1 MKFLAS
7 KLFTIAYIFIIF
19 VVAFAQDDPVALYNK
34 GQDAHERGDFLM
46 AVKFYDE
53 ALKLVPE
60 FPEAEFQKGSAFVSL
75 KKVEDAEKSFRR
87 AIELR
92 PDWNLPLASL
102 GTILLQ
108 KNNFT
113 EAEKFLIKA
122 IEVDDLNFPAY
133 IALTELRLKTKSSP
147 EPLKNLLAKLTVLT
161 SKQRPISMIWASRGA
176 IERELGD
183 KISAKTSLDNALT
196 KDPNNQFALNE
207 RIRLAL
213 SDNDVSRALEDAKTL
228 VQISLTNENKLL
240 LANVHAENGNN
251 EEALKILET
260 LDAADK
266 EVLKLKNAIVAV
278 SSENIAELEKTLEA
292 DAKNAIILGRLCF
305 LTRTVTPLKSLE
317 YCRRAVDAEPG
328 NIKHAVGFAA
338 ALVQAKQ
345 FENAITI
352 LYRILNFA
360 PDNYTA
366 HANLALSLF
375 QLKRYAEA
383 KTEYQWLSDTKPNIA
398 ATYFFLAICHDNLQE
413 YIDSMANYQK
423 FLQLAD
429 TKINQLEIDKV
440 NLRLPILQRQ
450 IKNGGVKK
458 KGKT

>member
-1 MKFLAS
+1 MKFFAS
-7 KLFTIAYIFIIF
+7 NLLPFVCLLIFSVNIF
-19 VVAFAQDDPVALYNK
+19 GQTDPVSLYNK
-34 GQDAHERGDFLM
+34 GQDAHERGDF
-46 AVKFYDE
+46 AEAIKFYDE

-75 KKVEDAEKSFRR
+75 KKIDEAEKSFRR

-92 PDWNLPLASL
+92 PDWNLPLANL
-102 GTILLQ
+102 GSILLQ

-113 EAEKFLIKA
+113 EAEKVLTKA
-122 IEVDDLNFPAY
+122 VEVDDLNFPAY
-133 IALTELRLKTKSSP
+133 VALTELRLKTKSSP
-147 EPLKNLLAKLTVLT
+147 QLLKDLLAKLVILT

-183 KISAKTSLDNALT
+183 KISAKTSLENALQ

-213 SDNDVSRALEDAKTL
+213 SDSDFSRALEDSKTL
-228 VQISLTNENKLL
+228 VQISSSAENKLL
-240 LANVHAENGNN
+240 LANVQAENGNN

-260 LDAADK
+260 LDANNKDA
-266 EVLKLKNAIVAV
+266 LKLKNAIIAT

-292 DAKNAIILGRLCF
+292 DAKNAIVLGRLCS
-305 LTRTVTPLKSLE
+305 LTRIVTPLKSAE
-317 YCRRAVDAEPG
+317 YCKRALDAEPN

-345 FENAITI
+345 FENAIAI
-352 LYRILNFA
+352 LRKILNFA

-375 QLKRYAEA
+375 QLKLYEQARI
-383 KTEYQWLSDTKPNIA
+383 EYQWLADTKPNVA
-398 ATYFFLAICHDNLQE
+398 VTYFFLAICYDNLQQ

-429 TKINQLEIDKV
+429 AKINQLEIDKV
-440 NLRLPILQRQ
+440 NLRLPILQKQ
-450 IKNGGVKK
+450 IKNGDVKK

>member
-1 MKFLAS
+1 MKFFAS
-7 KLFTIAYIFIIF
+7 KSIIF
-19 VVAFAQDDPVALYNK
+19 VCILLSVVTIFAQDDPVSLYNK
-34 GQDAHERGDFLM
+34 GQDAHERRDFTE
-46 AVKFYDE
+46 AIKFYDE
-53 ALKLVPE
+53 ALKLAPD

-75 KKVEDAEKSFRR
+75 KKIDEAEKSFRR
-87 AIELR
+87 AVELR

-102 GTILLQ
+102 GSILLQ
-108 KNNFT
+108 KNNFV
-113 EAEKFLIKA
+113 EAEKILTKA
-122 IEVDDLNFPAY
+122 IAADDLNFPAY

-147 EPLKNLLAKLTVLT
+147 QLLKDLLAKLVILT

-183 KISAKTSLDNALT
+183 KISAKTSLDNALL

-213 SDNDVSRALEDAKTL
+213 SDSDFSRALEDSKIL
-228 VQISLTNENKLL
+228 VQISLTAENKLL
-240 LANVHAENGNN
+240 LANVYAENGNN

-260 LDAADK
+260 LDATDK
-266 EVLKLKNAIVAV
+266 DVLKLKNAIIAV
-278 SSENIAELEKTLEA
+278 SSENVAELEKSLEN
-292 DAKNAIILGRLCF
+292 DAKNTIVLGRLCS
-305 LTRTVTPLKSLE
+305 LTRTITPLKSLE
-317 YCRRAVDAEPG
+317 YCKRALDVEPN

-345 FENAITI
+345 FENAIVI
-352 LYRILNFA
+352 LRRILNVA

-366 HANLALSLF
+366 HANLALSFF
-375 QLKRYAEA
+375 QLKRYEEA
-383 KTEYQWLSDTKPNIA
+383 KIEYQFLSDTKPNVA
-398 ATYFFLAICHDNLQE
+398 VTYFFLAICYDNLQE

-423 FLQLAD
+423 FLQFAD
-429 TKINQLEIDKV
+429 AKTNQLEIDKV

-450 IKNGGVKK
+450 IKNGDVKK

>member
-1 MKFLAS
+1 MKVFTS
-7 KLFTIAYIFIIF
+7 KSIIF
-19 VVAFAQDDPVALYNK
+19 VFILLFVVNTFGQDDPVSFYNK
-34 GQDAHERGDFLM
+34 GQDAHERGDFTE
-46 AVKFYDE
+46 AIKFYDQ

-75 KKVEDAEKSFRR
+75 KKFDEAEKSFRR

-92 PDWNLPLASL
+92 PDWNLPLANL
-102 GTILLQ
+102 GSILLQ
-108 KNNFT
+108 NNNFA
-113 EAEKFLIKA
+113 EAEKVLTKA
-122 IEVDDLNFPAY
+122 IAADDLNFPAY
-133 IALTELRLKTKSSP
+133 VSLTELRLKTKASS
-147 EPLKNLLAKLTVLT
+147 EVLKDLLAKLVVLT
-161 SKQRPISMIWASRGA
+161 SKQRPTSMIWASRGA

-183 KISAKTSLDNALT
+183 KVSAKTSLDNALA
-196 KDPNNQFALNE
+196 KDANNRFALNE

-213 SDNDVSRALEDAKTL
+213 SDNDISRALEDSKVL
-228 VQISLTNENKLL
+228 VQISSTAENKLL
-240 LANVHAENGNN
+240 LANVYAENGDNK
-251 EEALKILET
+251 EALKILET
-260 LDAADK
+260 LDATDK
-266 EVLKLKNAIVAV
+266 DVLKLKNAIVAV

-292 DAKNAIILGRLCF
+292 DAKNAAVLGRLCS
-305 LTRTVTPLKSLE
+305 LTRTVNPLKSLE
-317 YCRRAVDAEPG
+317 YCKRALDVEPN

-345 FENAITI
+345 FENAIAI
-352 LYRILNFA
+352 LRRILNVA

-375 QLKRYAEA
+375 QLKRYEEA
-383 KTEYQWLSDTKPNIA
+383 KIEYQWLSDVKPSVA
-398 ATYFFLAICHDNLQE
+398 VTYFFLAICYDNLQE

-429 TKINQLEIDKV
+429 AKTNQLEIDKV

-450 IKNGGVKK
+450 IKNGDVKK